1 MPIKRILASL
11 QEPSRKIEDIAS
23 AMVSGQYCIDAV
35 VAVVHKDN
43 PLEDITQAQLKDIFT
58 GKITNWED
66 LNK

>member
-1 MPIKRILASL
+1 
-11 QEPSRKIEDIAS
+11 
-23 AMVSGQYCIDAV
+23 MVSGQYCIDAV

-43 PLEDITQAQLKDIFT
+43 PLENITQAQLKDIFT